1 MCLSEIYGYFLC
13 SRAFFSL
20 KFQIYEITTHPVT
33 VLLNSLLSLCRVRNF
48 HLQIMSYK
56 I

>member
-1 MCLSEIYGYFLC
+1 MVIFFVLEL
-13 SRAFFSL
+13 FFSL